1 MVDTAGVI
9 LYNNPCRSPK
19 RFRVGSIAQLGCL
32 LYTSILGEAGCPCS
46 QMVFDHSSH
55 RPQVTAGVLRE
66 ESLAILEKYF
76 SPKTDN

>member
-1 MVDTAGVI
+1 MCSGAMVWCG
-9 LYNNPCRSPK
+9 
-19 RFRVGSIAQLGCL
+19 LGRL
-32 LYTSILGEAGCPCS
+32 VYAASNVDLGHILGEAGCPCS
-46 QMVFDHSSH
+46 QMGFDHSSH